1 MELETLIKAA
11 KGDLRIDL
19 RIKNARIVNVLS
31 GEIYEGDLGVHE
43 DRIVGEGDYDA
54 RQVFDAQ
61 GLHLSPGLID
71 GHVHLESSMV
81 QPSEFARA
89 VVPRGTTSV
98 VIDPHEIANVLGLD
112 GIRYILDASKDLPLT
127 IFVMLPSCVPAT
139 HMETAGSELHGRDLH
154 PLLVEERVLGMAE
167 MMNYPGVIYTM
178 ADVIEKIRPIH
189 KAGGIIDGHAP
200 GVFGKDLNAYVAA
213 GIGSDHECT
222 EVEEARDKLRRG
234 MYVMIREG
242 TTERNL
248 EALLPVLN
256 AHNSRRCMLVTDD
269 RHPGDILREGHI
281 DFLVRTAIARG
292 VAPLSALQMAT
303 INPADYF
310 RLRDRG
316 RITPGARADLIVFD
330 DFEPFNVEH
339 VFSAGKLVASR
350 HKMLHDVRPKRPPI
364 LRNTV
369 NVRRFRKEKL
379 QIPASARWAKII
391 KIQTHQILTEK
402 VLKRVKSR
410 EGLVVTDV
418 DQDILKLAV
427 VERHQSTGN
436 VGVGL
441 VQGFGLQRGALAS
454 SVAHDSHNI
463 ISVGVTDEDIYHAV
477 TEIEEMGGGLV
488 AVADG
493 EVLGRVALPVAGLI
507 SLNTLEVVEEEME
520 ALLRSASKLGSP
532 LPDPF
537 MTMSFLALPVIPE
550 LRLTD
555 KGLVDVQQF
564 AIVPLFEKEDRTGMP
579 FLEVRQPAASLQ
591 PGLFILTHGGT

>member
-11 KGDLRIDL
+11 RGEIQIDL
-19 RIKNARIVNVLS
+19 LIKNARVVNVLS
-31 GEIYEGDLGVHE
+31 GEIYPADLGIHG
-43 DRIVGEGDYDA
+43 DRIVGEGQYDA
-54 RQVFDAQ
+54 KQTYDAQ
-61 GLHLSPGLID
+61 NLHLAPGLID

-112 GIRYILDASKDLPLT
+112 GIRYILDSSKDLPLT
-127 IFVMLPSCVPAT
+127 VFVMLPSCVPAT
-139 HMETAGSELHGRDLH
+139 HMETAGSELFGRDLH
-154 PLLVEERVLGMAE
+154 PLLVEERVLGIAE

-178 ADVIEKIRPIH
+178 PDVLEKIRPIQA
-189 KAGGIIDGHAP
+189 AGGIVDGHAP
-200 GVFGKDLNAYVAA
+200 GLFGKDLNAYVAA

-222 EVEEARDKLRRG
+222 EVEEALDKLRRG

-248 EALLPVLN
+248 EALLPALN

-281 DFLVRTAIARG
+281 DFLVRTAIQRG
-292 VAPLSALQMAT
+292 IDPLTALQMAT

-316 RITPGARADLIVFD
+316 RITPGARADLILFD
-330 DFEPFNVEH
+330 DFEQFNVQT
-339 VFSAGKLVASR
+339 VFSAGRVVAQN
-350 HKMLHDVRPKRPPI
+350 HQILGDIKPKRAAI

-369 NVRRFRKEKL
+369 NVRRFTPDKL
-379 QIPASARWAKII
+379 KLPAASRWAKVI
-391 KIQTHQILTEK
+391 KVQSHQILTEK
-402 VLKRVKSR
+402 TIKRIRV
-410 EGLVVTDV
+410 EDGYVVSDV
-418 DQDILKLAV
+418 DNDILKLAV

-436 VGVGL
+436 VGLGL
-441 VQGFGLQRGALAS
+441 VKGFGLQRGALAS

-463 ISVGVTDEDIYHAV
+463 ITVGVTDDDMMLAV
-477 TEIEEMGGGLV
+477 REIEEMGGGLV
-488 AVADG
+488 AVGDG
-493 EVLGRVALPVAGLI
+493 EVLARVPLPAAGLI
-507 SLNTLEVVEEEME
+507 SVGTLEQVEEEME
-520 ALLRSASKLGSP
+520 ALLRAAGKLGSP

-537 MTMSFLALPVIPE
+537 MTMGFLALPVIPE

-555 KGLVDVQQF
+555 KGLVDVNKF
-564 AIVPLFEKEDRTGMP
+564 AIVPLFEAEDKKGMP
-579 FLEVRQPAASLQ
+579 FLNMRQPAAPPK
-591 PGLFILTHGGT
+591 PGMFILTHGGT

>member
-1 MELETLIKAA
+1 MQLETLIRAA
-11 KGDLRIDL
+11 RGAMELDLL
-19 RIKNARIVNVLS
+19 VKNARIVNVLS
-31 GEIYEGDLGVHE
+31 GDIYEASLGILG
-43 DRIVGEGDYDA
+43 DRIIGEGEYDA
-54 RQVFDAQ
+54 KQVFDAK
-61 GLHLSPGLID
+61 GLLLAPGLID

-112 GIRYILDASKDLPLT
+112 GIRYILESSKDLPLT

-154 PLLVEERVLGMAE
+154 PLLGEERVLGIAE

-178 ADVIEKIRPIH
+178 PEVIDKIRPVQA
-189 KAGGIIDGHAP
+189 AGGIIDGHAP
-200 GVFGKDLNAYVAA
+200 GLFGKDLNAYVSA

-222 EVEEARDKLRRG
+222 EVTEALDKLRRG

-256 AHNSRRCMLVTDD
+256 RHNTRRCMLVTDD

-281 DFLVRTAIARG
+281 DFLVRTAIRKG
-292 VAPLSALQMAT
+292 VDPISALQMAT

-310 RLRDRG
+310 RLKDRG
-316 RITPGARADLIVFD
+316 RITPGARADFILFD
-330 DFEPFNVEH
+330 DFENFNVLT
-339 VFSAGKLVASR
+339 VFAAGQIAAQNRQIVGDIK
-350 HKMLHDVRPKRPPI
+350 PKRPAI

-369 NVRRFRKEKL
+369 NVRRFRPEKL
-379 QIPASARWAKII
+379 RLPARSRWAKVI
-391 KIQTHQILTEK
+391 KVQSHQILTEK
-402 VLKRVKSR
+402 TIKRIKVHD
-410 EGLVVTDV
+410 GLAVSDTDS
-418 DQDILKLAV
+418 DILKLAV

-436 VGVGL
+436 VGIGFVK
-441 VQGFGLQRGALAS
+441 GFGLQRGALAS

-463 ISVGVTDEDIYHAV
+463 ITVGITDDDMFHAV
-477 TEIEEMGGGLV
+477 SEIEEMGGGMV
-488 AVADG
+488 AVAEG
-493 EVLGRVALPVAGLI
+493 EVLGRLPLPVAGLI
-507 SLNTLEVVEEEME
+507 SVHALEEVEEEME
-520 ALLRSASKLGSP
+520 AILRAAAKLGSA

-537 MTMSFLALPVIPE
+537 MTMGFLALPVIPE

-555 KGLVDVQQF
+555 KGLVDVNKF
-564 AIVPLFEKEDRTGMP
+564 SLVPLFEDEDRHGMP
-579 FLEVRQPAASLQ
+579 FLDIRQPAAELR

>member
-1 MELETLIKAA
+1 MQLETLIRAA
-11 KGDLRIDL
+11 RGDMQIDL
-19 RIKNARIVNVLS
+19 LIKNAQIVNVLS
-31 GEIYEGDLGVHE
+31 GEIYEASLGIHE
-43 DRIVGEGDYDA
+43 DRIVGEGAYDA
-54 RQVFDAQ
+54 RQTFDA
-61 GLHLSPGLID
+61 GGRFLAPGLID

-112 GIRYILDASKDLPLT
+112 GIRYILDSSKDLPLT

-154 PLLVEERVLGMAE
+154 PLLGEERVLGIAE

-178 ADVIEKIRPIH
+178 PEVLEKIRPVH
-189 KAGGIIDGHAP
+189 SHGGIIDGHAP
-200 GVFGKDLNAYVAA
+200 GLFGRDLNAYVAA

-222 EVEEARDKLRRG
+222 EVTEALDKLRRG

-248 EALLPVLN
+248 EALLPALN
-256 AHNSRRCMLVTDD
+256 QHNSRRCMLVTDD
-269 RHPGDILREGHI
+269 RHPGDILSEGHI
-281 DFLVRTAIARG
+281 DFLVRTAIRKG
-292 VAPLSALQMAT
+292 IEPLSALQMAT

-310 RLRDRG
+310 RLKDRG
-316 RITPGARADLIVFD
+316 RITPGARADLILFN
-330 DFEPFNVEH
+330 DFENFDVQI
-339 VFSAGKLVASR
+339 VFSAGRVVAQD
-350 HKMLHDVRPKRPPI
+350 KQILGDLKPKRPAI

-369 NVRRFRKEKL
+369 NVRRFTLGKL
-379 QIPASARWAKII
+379 KLPARSNWAKVI
-391 KIQTHQILTEK
+391 KVQTHQILTEK
-402 VLKRVKSR
+402 TIKRIKV
-410 EGLVVTDV
+410 ENGLAVSDPDSDV
-418 DQDILKLAV
+418 LKLAV

-441 VQGFGLQRGALAS
+441 VKGFGLQRGALGS

-463 ISVGVTDEDIYHAV
+463 ITVGVTDEEIMHAV
-477 TEIEEMGGGLV
+477 SEIEEMGGGMV
-488 AVADG
+488 AVAEG
-493 EVLGRVALPVAGLI
+493 EVLGRIPLPVAGLI
-507 SLNTLEVVEEEME
+507 SVKTLEEVEEEME
-520 ALLRSASKLGSP
+520 SLLRAAAKLGSV

-537 MTMSFLALPVIPE
+537 MTLGFLALPVIPE

-555 KGLVDVQQF
+555 KGLVDVNKF
-564 AIVPLFEKEDRTGMP
+564 ALVPLFEDEDRHGMP
-579 FLEVRQPAASLQ
+579 FLDIRQPATPPK